1 MEGVKLSF
9 EFIPSCCFQWR
20 LQQALHAL
28 IDLIKWTFSPLAV
41 LMHKPAVCR
50 QTLSY
55 LTRSTRVFAY
65 LYFTERSTFQVPHR
79 ASQPTLRRS
88 LWGLDSLTIS
98 RHSCGCSERHRRSSK
113 HYDSHLFRVCP
124 QWRIVPHTM
133 IGRYTHLSLS
143 QYLQQPC
150 CFSQILLCFILM
162 KSNYFYLPL
171 FTPNLEYLITHTLL
185 TLMWSSVTHVSSCAS
200 HPPAM
205 NFTNKE

>member
-1 MEGVKLSF
+1 MYPHQNLRKNKWRRNLYPRWNCPASLNLPNLLTIIWSCLDGLRCLIIRKSGNKETAYASLQFLRLMKRVKLSF

-65 LYFTERSTFQVPHR
+65 LYFTEWSTFQVPHR

-88 LWGLDSLTIS
+88 LWGTDSLTIS

-124 QWRIVPHTM
+124 HQQWRIVPHTV
-133 IGRYTHLSLS
+133 IGRHTHLL
-143 QYLQQPC
+143 
-150 CFSQILLCFILM
+150 
-162 KSNYFYLPL
+162 
-171 FTPNLEYLITHTLL
+171 
-185 TLMWSSVTHVSSCAS
+185 
-200 HPPAM
+200 
-205 NFTNKE
+205 